1 MDLLTVFTFN
11 NLFWFVF
18 AIVNFTLII
27 TIYKLFG
34 RLGLFTW
41 IAIGTFVA
49 NIQVIKMVDLFGF
62 KPATLGNIMYG
73 TIFLATDCLTEK
85 YGKKDAQK
93 SVYLSFFILIAMT
106 IVMQLALQFKPSP
119 HDFMQEHLEAIFDFV
134 PRVVL
139 GSLAAYITSQLL
151 DIFLFTKIKEK
162 LPSTKH
168 LWVRNNVSTIIS
180 QLVDTAIFVTIAFIG
195 TVEASAL
202 LQIFLSTFVIKVIVA
217 LLDTPFIYLM
227 KKITPLSELRENE

>member
-162 LPSTKH
+162 LPNTKH
-168 LWVRNNVSTIIS
+168 YG
-180 QLVDTAIFVTIAFIG
+180 FVT
-195 TVEASAL
+195 TSQQAS
-202 LQIFLSTFVIKVIVA
+202 V
-217 LLDTPFIYLM
+217 
-227 KKITPLSELRENE
+227 N